1 MSPGCPLLPN
11 QVVYTQKTET
21 GCAPTRSCPT
31 PTAPSRTCKTDFS
44 VVELGPRLISV
55 SSMRAVAAHRFW
67 VTSTLCG
74 PVFNIHY
81 RRTVHS
87 RAPLSCYARVVSMRC
102 LRRERDGHHSPALNG
117 MHRQAE
123 VTLLG

>member
-1 MSPGCPLLPN
+1 MCTHQIVSHSHGSESHLQNRLLSGGTWPPSHLREQHACGRGSPFLDYVYPLW
-11 QVVYTQKTET
+11 
-21 GCAPTRSCPT
+21 
-31 PTAPSRTCKTDFS
+31 PSLK
-44 VVELGPRLISV
+44 
-55 SSMRAVAAHRFW
+55 
-67 VTSTLCG
+67 
-74 PVFNIHY
+74 

-123 VTLLG
+123 VTVLG